1 MAGHSPRG
9 GRLDSPVSLYLHALL
24 ARDAHAHVCHLDHA
38 DVIGS
43 VPWKESGGKRRWR
56 GGASRGPRWA
66 GPGRGEAGSAPGPAG
81 RGRRD
86 RPPQP
91 VPAAPWHPVA
101 LRGCRRHPS
110 SRHRRS
116 APPARTEPL
125 RGDPGGGWSARLPT
139 RSLAPQAQATA
150 PGTFEERRAD
160 SHGHPVGVSLPG
172 SGQRTRALE
181 RRVSNTRLRRRG
193 SPSRGAVSL
202 LSVACCS
209 LFWPKLA
216 DVAEPLDPQL
226 GGHAHLHGLP
236 QPPLRMDVAGHSV
249 ACESSRDPG
258 RGHRGRDCPWEMS
271 SRPVPAAK
279 ALPPLSQTRTTH
291 Q

>member
-1 MAGHSPRG
+1 MPTPTSATWIMLTSLAPSP
-9 GRLDSPVSLYLHALL
+9 GRNQA
-24 ARDAHAHVCHLDHA
+24 
-38 DVIGS
+38 GS
-43 VPWKESGGKRRWR
+43 VVGVEVLHGVP
-56 GGASRGPRWA
+56 A
-66 GPGRGEAGSAPGPAG
+66 GPGQGEEKRAVCL
-81 RGRRD
+81 GRRGAGGGTAPLGLCRQ
-86 RPPQP
+86 RPGT
-91 VPAAPWHPVA
+91 PWPCGGAGGV
-101 LRGCRRHPS
+101 PS

-150 PGTFEERRAD
+150 PGTFEESRAD
-160 SHGHPVGVSLPG
+160 GHGHPVGVSLPG

-236 QPPLRMDVAGHSV
+236 QPPLRMDVAGHSA